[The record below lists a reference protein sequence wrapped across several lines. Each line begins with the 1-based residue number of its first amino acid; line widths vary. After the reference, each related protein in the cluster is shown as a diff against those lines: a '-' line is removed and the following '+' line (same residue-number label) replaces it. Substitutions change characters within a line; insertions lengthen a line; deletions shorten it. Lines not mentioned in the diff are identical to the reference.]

1 MIDKEN
7 LKYGKIVINMKFF
20 IQILFSLF
28 TIFLTNIGAVA
39 SVSYCNETGSA
50 QEEKFILLQESV
62 EQVAVGLL

>member
-1 MIDKEN
+1 
-7 LKYGKIVINMKFF
+7 MKFF

-39 SVSYCNETGSA
+39 SISYCNEIGSA
-50 QEEKFILLQESV
+50 KEEKFILLQESV